1 MRKAWTKSPQ
11 EVDPLSWF
19 AGPRVPILFSGAAV
33 AQGIVIT
40 ILYWDLWSSV
50 LLQFLAMPFFLAA
63 GWTTSANTQPDRR
76 QFAPHHAAIAL
87 LLAFGGLV
95 VSALGTSGGM
105 LPVTQWWT
113 GIAVAATLVS
123 LSPYSSA
130 VQMIVYSIPAILATG
145 AAGYIVFAPLEHF
158 WSPQALI
165 VISAGPVLI
174 GAVCGVVFSYIVVE
188 RTLALLDT
196 SIGSE
201 ESFLKRDPEAPSE
214 QLGSIA
220 RVSARVA
227 PFLAGV
233 ANAGVI
239 TPSDRALAAQIAR
252 RLRTELVMVTSR
264 SWLDVVAQETGM
276 VVSDPGRLADRMNES
291 QRAAL
296 RGLLVAAL
304 ENSVVDRSTVLVE
317 LRAQPDGSTAV
328 ALSIDVDLP
337 EGRRLLLLAPYYLTL
352 KTTVDDLSW
361 DNGESLL
368 VKFRIPPSTDEYP
381 TIG

>member
-1 MRKAWTKSPQ
+1 MRRAWTRSPQ

-33 AQGIVIT
+33 AQGIIIV
-40 ILYWDLWSSV
+40 LVYWDLWSSV

-63 GWTTSANTQPDRR
+63 GFTTSANTQPNRR

-95 VSALGTSGGM
+95 VSAIGTSGGT

-123 LSPYSSA
+123 LAPYSSA
-130 VQMIVYSIPAILATG
+130 IQMIVYSVPAILVTG
-145 AAGYIVFAPLEHF
+145 AVGLIVFLPVEHF
-158 WSPQALI
+158 WSPTALT
-165 VISAGPVLI
+165 VISLGPVLI
-174 GAVCGVVFSYIVVE
+174 GAVAGIVFSYTVVHN
-188 RTLALLDT
+188 TLELLDT

-201 ESFLKRDPEAPSE
+201 ESFLKVDPVAPSE

-264 SWLDVVAQETGM
+264 SWLDVVAHETGM

-296 RGLLVAAL
+296 RGLLVTAL
-304 ENSVVDRSTVLVE
+304 ENSVVDRSTVLIE

-361 DNGESLL
+361 DSGENLL
-368 VKFRIPPSTDEYP
+368 VRFRIPPSQNQQ
-381 TIG
+381 

>member
-1 MRKAWTKSPQ
+1 MRRAWTKSPQ

-19 AGPRVPILFSGAAV
+19 AGPRLPILFSGAAV

-40 ILYWDLWSSV
+40 AVYWDLWSSV

-63 GWTTSANTQPDRR
+63 GWTTSANTQPNRR

-87 LLAFGGLV
+87 LLALGGLI
-95 VSALGTSGGM
+95 VSALGTAGGT

-113 GIAVAATLVS
+113 GIAVAATLLS
-123 LSPYSSA
+123 LSPYSSP
-130 VQMIVYSIPAILATG
+130 VQMIVYSIPAILVVG
-145 AAGYIVFAPLEHF
+145 FVGLVVFSPTERF
-158 WSPQALI
+158 WSPAATAG
-165 VISAGPVLI
+165 ISLGPVLI
-174 GAVCGVVFSYIVVE
+174 GAVSGTVFCYTVVSK
-188 RTLALLDT
+188 TLALLDT

-201 ESFLKRDPEAPSE
+201 EAFLKLDPAAPSE

-233 ANAGVI
+233 AKAGAI

-264 SWLDVVAQETGM
+264 SWLDVVAHETGM

-304 ENSVVDRSTVLVE
+304 ENSVVDRSTVLIE
-317 LRAQPDGSTAV
+317 LRAQPDDSTAV
-328 ALSIDVDLP
+328 ALSIDLDLP
-337 EGRRLLLLAPYYLTL
+337 EGRRLVLLAPYYLTL

-361 DNGESLL
+361 DNGESML
-368 VKFRIPPSTDEYP
+368 VKFRIPPS
-381 TIG
+381 